1 MIWRIARKEVLSN
14 IITLRFTVGTV
25 LFLALVVTF
34 TTVLISDYRQK
45 IESYNELVSRNSS
58 ELRQLMTYRN
68 LKPTVYKPPEVLV
81 VFSKGVE
88 ENMGNSVQ
96 ISIGEVPISK
106 SAAGAKN
113 PLLSIFPVLDIV
125 LIFKL
130 VISVLTLLL
139 AYDAI
144 SGEKEDKTLGL
155 MLSNNI
161 PRHQVLFGKFI
172 GGMIT
177 ISVPIAIGFLVGGII
192 LTVSPMISLSLSDWL
207 RIVLMFFVSLIM
219 VGVLFSLG
227 LFFSSMTK
235 RASDSLML
243 LLFMWVLFVLII
255 PNVSTYLADQMKP
268 IESREKIDSQVQ
280 EMWREFNKEV
290 RDFDIKIS
298 KTGTEYQVESD
309 ANEPWGWYHKF
320 ATKVLIRQEQ
330 ELNAFSEP
338 HRIECA
344 DKAWQ
349 AERGYL
355 ESLNQQKNFA
365 DMLSR
370 FSPISL
376 YEILI
381 SGLSRSDVASFEG
394 FFEQTREYRKQ
405 IINYLYSK
413 NAFSAIRYTATIK
426 EEHLFDVSSMEE
438 YGVLREKYDR
448 EEPSPLNIED
458 IPQFLYQPESV
469 SATVKRILPD
479 MALLCI
485 IGILFFLCG
494 FVAFLKYDV
503 R

>member
-14 IITLRFTVGTV
+14 IITFRFTVGTV

-58 ELRQLMTYRN
+58 ELRQLMTYQN
-68 LKPTVYKPPEVLV
+68 LKPTVYKPPEVLA

-88 ENMGNSVQ
+88 ESMGNSVQ
-96 ISIGEVPISK
+96 ISIGEVPIPK
-106 SAAGAKN
+106 SAASAKN

-130 VISVLTLLL
+130 IISILTLLF

-155 MLSNNI
+155 MLANNI

-192 LTVSPMISLSLSDWL
+192 LTISPMIRLSSSDWF

-227 LFFSSMTK
+227 LFFSSMTR

-243 LLFMWVLFVLII
+243 LLFMWVLFILVI

-290 RDFDIKIS
+290 RDFDRKNPS
-298 KTGTEYQVESD
+298 KGSHVTSD
-309 ANEPWGWYHKF
+309 EQEPWGWYRKF
-320 ATKVLIRQEQ
+320 ATKGLIRREQ
-330 ELNAFSEP
+330 KLKAFSEP
-338 HRIECA
+338 LRIEYA

-349 AERGYL
+349 AERSYL
-355 ESLNQQKNFA
+355 ESLNQQKKFS
-365 DMLSR
+365 DMLSC

-413 NAFSAIRYTATIK
+413 NAFSVIRYMATVK
-426 EEHLFDVSSMEE
+426 EEHLFDISSMEE

-458 IPQFLYQPESV
+458 IPQFRYQPESV
-469 SATVKRILPD
+469 AATVKRILPD

-485 IGILFFLCG
+485 MGILFFFCG